1 MNEKE
6 LEISGGS
13 LFYEIK
19 DEKVNITRYNGV
31 ASEVIVPDQIGP
43 YPVVSVGK
51 KAFLSKKNLRKVVL
65 PSGLVQIGEW
75 AFAYC
80 SNLQEVSV
88 PVQAVAFGRAAFLEC
103 GSLCRIAPRLE
114 SYGASAFQ
122 PELLACALTVFD
134 AYYLA
139 DLPQVGSREWLAGWD
154 AKLVS
159 LLHASDR
166 SGYSKQVLC
175 GEEDYGSTDL
185 NAYMSRSREK
195 KVRLS
200 FLRLLHPTGLAAS
213 LEQELKEYLLSHTKG
228 CETEESWNVC
238 LREYGDDREVYSLF
252 SEIGCVNDGNIS
264 GILEEI
270 GDLHPE
276 MKAYFLKMAGGESTS
291 FFDSLEL

>member
-1 MNEKE
+1 MKEKE
-6 LEISGGS
+6 FDLPDGS
-13 LFYEIK
+13 LYYEIN
-19 DEKVNITRYNGV
+19 DEKVNITRYHGF
-31 ASEVIVPDQIGP
+31 ASEVTVPEHIETL
-43 YPVVSVGK
+43 PVVSIGK
-51 KAFLSKKNLRKVVL
+51 KAFLSKKNLRRVVL
-65 PSGLVQIGEW
+65 PAGIEQVGEW

-80 SNLQEVSV
+80 SNLQEVCI
-88 PVQAVAFGRAAFLEC
+88 PVQKVSFGRAAFLEC
-103 GSLCRIAPRLE
+103 GRLRRLAPLFE
-114 SYGASAFQ
+114 GDAADFQ

-228 CETEESWNVC
+228 CETEESWSVC